1 MQQGELSVVCVG
13 LSERDLKNFGGPQ
26 GGTGKIWGGSGP
38 PGTPLVPPL
47 IRNQSKHLKQRGI
60 TKNSGIKGVSSGL
73 KIQTIFSAF
82 GACSRGQVVVLY
94 WALRSLS

>member
-1 MQQGELSVVCVG
+1 MVCVG

-60 TKNSGIKGVSSGL
+60 TKNLSIKDVPFGP
-73 KIQTIFSAF
+73 KFS
-82 GACSRGQVVVLY
+82 
-94 WALRSLS
+94 